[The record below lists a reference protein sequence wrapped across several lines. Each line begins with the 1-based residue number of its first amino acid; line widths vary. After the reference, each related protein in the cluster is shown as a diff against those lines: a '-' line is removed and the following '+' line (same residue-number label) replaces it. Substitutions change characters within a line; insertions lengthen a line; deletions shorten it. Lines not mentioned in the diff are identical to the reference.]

1 MKKVGKIL
9 IMAGLGVG
17 TIWGVLM
24 LIRLINEWAATISCF

>member
-9 IMAGLGVG
+9 IMAGLGGG